1 MMVYNKKENKL
12 LNILNTKNGIITYY
26 SESRNINIYYTI
38 SITETVGNKL
48 NAIASYTIRRNYLD
62 EEGAKKLVLNKAIE
76 YYGTD
81 TNQ

>member
-1 MMVYNKKENKL
+1 MMVYNKRENKL

-48 NAIASYTIRRNYLD
+48 NIIASYTIRRNYLD
-62 EEGAKKLVLNKAIE
+62 EEEAKKLVLRKAIE

-81 TNQ
+81 TN